1 MQGRS
6 GVVFEEMKKQV
17 IISGIL
23 LVLLFNANAQRGGG
37 RGETD
42 GFAFSGGGVGNGI
55 PTLFAFTL
63 GGNTSTVS
71 GMNGWQTGVRGSFVM
86 GVPISKG
93 FSIRPEIALSF
104 LNTSNTAAGY
114 NLGLNYFELPLLAS
128 FNISQQRNFH
138 ILIGPEIGF
147 LFSANRTA
155 AGVKTDV
162 TQEVKQQVYS
172 FVGGIDYIPN
182 RFGVSLRYQQG
193 LTDINK
199 DNAGYSGYTRSL
211 SLSLVF
217 RPGYKRSLNHPT
229 STK

>member
-1 MQGRS
+1 
-6 GVVFEEMKKQV
+6 MKQF

-23 LVLLFNANAQRGGG
+23 VALLFNADAQRGGG

-42 GFAFSGGGVGNGI
+42 GFSFSGGGVGNGI
-55 PTLFAFTL
+55 PTLFAFSL
-63 GGNTSTVS
+63 GGNYSTVS
-71 GMNGWQTGVRGSFVM
+71 GMGGWQTGVRGSFMM
-86 GVPISKG
+86 GVPISQG

-128 FNISQQRNFH
+128 FNISHARHFH
-138 ILIGPEIGF
+138 LLIGPEVGF
-147 LFSANRTA
+147 LFSANSTA
-155 AGVKTDV
+155 AGVKTDITQAV
-162 TQEVKQQVYS
+162 KQEVFS
-172 FVGGIDYIPN
+172 LAAGAEYIPN
-182 RFGVSLRYQQG
+182 SFGVSLRYQHG

-217 RPGYKRSLNHPT
+217 RPGYKRSFTHPT